1 MATMTGNRP
10 HRSLPVRLLAVV
22 GAMIVVVVASQVL
35 AQLRWVVAPARPAPA
50 ALDPLQP
57 AVGDLDTS
65 ALSGSDGGAEASAAG
80 VGAAGGASGADAGA
94 SDIARIKANVEFWSS
109 RVARNQDDFI
119 SSNRWG
125 IAEIELARATGDL
138 SAYVRAD
145 TAFDTT
151 LARDPHNAAA
161 LGYKGSV
168 LVSLHRFVDAAALAR
183 TVLGRQP
190 GDPVALATL
199 GDASLELGDLVG
211 AQDAYGRANDVAR
224 SAATLVR
231 LGHLAFISGDTAAA
245 IHAATTA
252 VTLADSEGAE
262 GERSAF
268 YHYQLADVLISTGD
282 RAGAANAYAA
292 ALAADSGSFLAHS
305 GLARVAA
312 AAGNLDEAIRQLSA
326 AIMIVPQPEFLAR
339 RGDLYTLR
347 AAQGDARRAAD
358 DYATV
363 EAIAKLAGDAST
375 VYDRTLALYLAN
387 HGLEPI
393 RAVALADAEL
403 VTRKDVYGYDADA
416 WALLAADRAT
426 EAEMMIGRAL
436 DVGTHDA
443 KVLYHAGMIA
453 AALGQ
458 TDRARGFL
466 EDSLAL
472 DPSFDP
478 LQVSRARAT
487 LATPR

>member
-1 MATMTGNRP
+1 MTTLTDNRP
-10 HRSLPVRLLAVV
+10 RRSIPTRLLAVV
-22 GAMIVVVVASQVL
+22 GAMLVVVVASQVIG
-35 AQLRWVVAPARPAPA
+35 QFRWAIAPAHPAPA

-57 AVGDLDTS
+57 AVGDLDAG
-65 ALSGSDGGAEASAAG
+65 ALSGVDGGSD
-80 VGAAGGASGADAGA
+80 AAGGTIGAGSGA
-94 SDIARIKANVEFWSS
+94 SDIARIKANVEFWSG
-109 RVARNQDDFI
+109 RVDRNRDDFI

-138 SAYVRAD
+138 SAYLRAD

-183 TVLGRQP
+183 TVLAGQP

-199 GDASLELGDLVG
+199 GDASLELGDLV
-211 AQDAYGRANDVAR
+211 AARDAYGRANDAAR

-231 LGHLAFISGDTAAA
+231 LGHLSFISGDAPAA
-245 IHAATTA
+245 IRAATTA

-262 GERSAF
+262 GERAAF

-282 RAGAANAYAA
+282 RAGAATAYAA
-292 ALAADSGSFLAHS
+292 ALAADPGSFLAHS

-312 AAGNLDEAIRQLSA
+312 ADGDLDEAIRELSA
-326 AIMIVPQPEFLAR
+326 AIAIVPQPEFLAR

-347 AAQGDARRAAD
+347 AAQGDARRATD

-363 EAIAKLAGDAST
+363 EAIARLAGDASS

-387 HGLEPI
+387 HGLGPT

-403 VTRKDVYGYDADA
+403 ATRKDVYGYDADA
-416 WALLAADRAT
+416 WALLVAGRAAD
-426 EAEMMIGRAL
+426 AEVMIGRAL
-436 DVGTHDA
+436 DVGTRDA

-453 AALGQ
+453 VALGQ
-458 TDRARGFL
+458 TDNARAFL
-466 EDSLAL
+466 EDSIAL

-478 LQVSRARAT
+478 LQVSRARAI
-487 LATPR
+487 LATLR

>member
-1 MATMTGNRP
+1 MTTLTDNQPRRP
-10 HRSLPVRLLAVV
+10 VPMRLFAVV
-22 GAMIVVVVASQVL
+22 GAMILVVVASQVV
-35 AQLRWVVAPARPAPA
+35 AQLRSVAAPAQPAPA
-50 ALDPLQP
+50 AVDPLQP
-57 AVGDLDTS
+57 AVGDLDVGG
-65 ALSGSDGGAEASAAG
+65 LSGPGGSDAGVGG
-80 VGAAGGASGADAGA
+80 VGAAGGATGSGGRA
-94 SDIARIKANVEFWSS
+94 SDLARIKTNVEFWSS
-109 RVARNQDDFI
+109 RVARNPDDFI

-138 SAYVRAD
+138 SAYLRAD
-145 TAFDTT
+145 AAFDTT

-183 TVLGRQP
+183 TVLAGQP
-190 GDPVALATL
+190 RDPVALATL
-199 GDASLELGDLVG
+199 GDSSLELGDLVG
-211 AQDAYGRANDVAR
+211 AHDAYGRANDVVR

-231 LGHLAFISGDTAAA
+231 LGHLSFIGGDTAAA
-245 IHAATTA
+245 VRA
-252 VTLADSEGAE
+252 
-262 GERSAF
+262 AF

-282 RAGAANAYAA
+282 RAGAARAYAA
-292 ALAADSGSFLAHS
+292 ALAADPGSFLARS

-312 AAGNLDEAIRQLSA
+312 ADGNLDEAIRQLSA
-326 AIMIVPQPEFLAR
+326 AIAIVPQPEFLAR

-347 AAQGDARRAAD
+347 AAPGDARRAAN

-363 EAIAKLAGDAST
+363 EAIAKLAGDASS

-387 HGLEPI
+387 HGLEPT
-393 RAVALADAEL
+393 RAVALVDAEL
-403 VTRKDVYGYDADA
+403 AVRKDVYGYDADA
-416 WALLAADRAT
+416 WALLAAGRAEDA
-426 EAEMMIGRAL
+426 EAMIGRAL
-436 DVGTHDA
+436 DVGTRDA

-458 TDRARGFL
+458 TDHARAFI

-487 LATPR
+487 LATLR

>member
-1 MATMTGNRP
+1 MTTLTDNQPR
-10 HRSLPVRLLAVV
+10 RSVPMRLLAIV
-22 GAMIVVVVASQVL
+22 GAMIVVVVASQVV
-35 AQLRWVVAPARPAPA
+35 AQLRSVVAPAQPAPA
-50 ALDPLQP
+50 AVDPLRP
-57 AVGDLDTS
+57 AVGDLDAG
-65 ALSGSDGGAEASAAG
+65 ALAGAGGGSDADVGGAG
-80 VGAAGGASGADAGA
+80 AGGGATGADAGA
-94 SDIARIKANVEFWSS
+94 SDLARVKANVEFWSS
-109 RVARNQDDFI
+109 RVARNRDDFI

-138 SAYVRAD
+138 SAYLRAD

-183 TVLGRQP
+183 TVLERQP

-211 AQDAYGRANDVAR
+211 ARDAYGRANDVAR

-231 LGHLAFISGDTAAA
+231 LGHLSFIGGDTAAA
-245 IHAATTA
+245 IRAATTA

-262 GERSAF
+262 GERAAF
-268 YHYQLADVLISTGD
+268 YHYQLADVLVSTGD
-282 RAGAANAYAA
+282 RAGAARAYAA
-292 ALAADSGSFLAHS
+292 ALAADPGSFLAHS

-312 AAGNLDEAIRQLSA
+312 ADGNLDEAIRQLSA
-326 AIMIVPQPEFLAR
+326 AIAIVPQPEFLAR

-347 AAQGDARRAAD
+347 AAPGDARRAAD

-363 EAIAKLAGDAST
+363 EAIAKLAGDASS

-387 HGLEPI
+387 HGREPT

-403 VTRKDVYGYDADA
+403 AIRKDVYGYDADA
-416 WALLAADRAT
+416 WALLAAGRAAD
-426 EAEMMIGRAL
+426 AEVMIGRAL
-436 DVGTHDA
+436 DVGTRDA

-453 AALGQ
+453 VALGQ
-458 TDRARGFL
+458 TDRARAL
-466 EDSLAL
+466 LKDSLAL

-478 LQVSRARAT
+478 LQVSRARST
-487 LATPR
+487 LATLR